1 MSAKFNKQTAWGRAA
16 LNVLAACALLAALAC
31 GAPARALADEPSDG
45 ENAVNPQQLPDSS
58 FIYDTSIADLGS
70 ADAYFDD
77 QTVQV
82 TGEVVGDS
90 LRAGLDSRHRWI
102 TLASD
107 GGAATISVYMTNESA
122 AKVDTFGSY
131 DTVGTTLQVQ
141 GTFHLVCT
149 EHEGISDLHA
159 AIVTVVEP
167 GKRVEDEFDPLAFVP
182 GLLAVAVGLVMI
194 GVFYWMRERQ
204 R

>member
-1 MSAKFNKQTAWGRAA
+1 MNAIIDKLAA
-16 LNVLAACALLAALAC
+16 LGRGTLSVFAACALLVAFTCVSPAC
-31 GAPARALADEPSDG
+31 AFADEQAEGD
-45 ENAVNPQQLPDSS
+45 NAVNPQQLPDSS

-82 TGEVVGDS
+82 TGEAVGDS

-102 TLASD
+102 MLASD

-122 AKVDTFGSY
+122 AKIDTLGSY

-159 AIVTVVEP
+159 DIVTVVDP
-167 GKRVEDEFDPLAFVP
+167 GRHIEDEFDPLAFVP
-182 GLLAVAVGLVMI
+182 GLVTVAVGLAMI
-194 GVFYWMRERQ
+194 GVFYWLRERQ

>member
-1 MSAKFNKQTAWGRAA
+1 MSAITDKLAVLGRGV
-16 LNVLAACALLAALAC
+16 LSVLAACALIAALAC
-31 GAPARALADEPSDG
+31 ASPARAAADEAADG
-45 ENAVNPQQLPDSS
+45 DNAVNPQQLPDSS
-58 FIYDTSIADLGS
+58 FIYDTSIVDLGS

-90 LRAGLDSRHRWI
+90 LRAGLDGRHRWI
-102 TLASD
+102 TLAAE

-122 AKVDTFGSY
+122 AKIDTFGSY

-167 GKRVEDEFDPLAFVP
+167 GRHIEDEFDPLAFVP
-182 GLLAVAVGLVMI
+182 GLVTVAVGLAMI
-194 GVFYWMRERQ
+194 GVFYWLRERQ

>member
-1 MSAKFNKQTAWGRAA
+1 MSVARDKLAVAGRGF
-16 LNVLAACALLAALAC
+16 LNVFAACALLAALAC
-31 GAPARALADEPSDG
+31 GAPMRALADEPAEGD
-45 ENAVNPQQLPDSS
+45 NAVNPQQLPDSS

-70 ADAYFDD
+70 ADAYFND

-90 LRAGLDSRHRWI
+90 LKAGLDGRHRWI
-102 TLASD
+102 TLASE

-122 AKVDTFGSY
+122 AKIDTFGAY

-141 GTFHLVCT
+141 GTYHLVCA

-159 AIVTVVEP
+159 DIVTVVEP
-167 GKRVEDEFDPLAFVP
+167 GRHIEDEFDPLAFVP
-182 GLLAVAVGLVMI
+182 GLLAVAVGLGMI
-194 GVFYWMRERQ
+194 GVFYWLRERQ